1 MSILQFYPTLFHES
15 ERQTSKVIWLNN
27 KTTGLRLFSVWK
39 AYWSYFCPAL
49 ISKISALDLG
59 KIMCV
64 IWHPS
69 HVVCYAFKT
78 LSSID
83 IIIPIPILICLS
95 MMIPIYR
102 FGFISNRYQY
112 ISVWLFM
119 CFQQKCPDFLQKIS
133 RILDPKVP
141 SFRRSCQS
149 ILKKKIT

>member
-1 MSILQFYPTLFHES
+1 MSILQFYPTFSHES
-15 ERQTSKVIWLNN
+15 ERQTSEVIWLHN
-27 KTTGLRLFSVWK
+27 KTAGLRLFSLWK

-69 HVVCYAFKT
+69 HVVCYSFKT

-83 IIIPIPILICLS
+83 IIIPIPIQICLS
-95 MMIPIYR
+95 MMIPIYL

-112 ISVWLFM
+112 ISVWLHIKLIPIIYLKLHLPIPRFSNDAEILSTM
-119 CFQQKCPDFLQKIS
+119 LNQMFQ
-133 RILDPKVP
+133 
-141 SFRRSCQS
+141 
-149 ILKKKIT
+149 